1 MTAIERALVVFAA
14 AKGYEIEYLH
24 KDSFEWNIKETGH
37 LDEVGYFNFD
47 FNKYRIMNKEDFRKV
62 HDELSDFFKP
72 LYTPEK
78 KRTWNIED
86 LKKVPRQGFSCKTVT
101 LTREE
106 IEEMNKPKEKEFDVK
121 KYVKSLVQTP
131 EYLERCKEVNPII
144 EILEAYKNGENN
156 FEIQSKTSTDEGWK
170 PLEDKPSWNFG
181 YVNYR
186 IAPKQPEAIP
196 ATEEELKEIE
206 AEKNNCFWVKDK
218 LSGVTW
224 KFYQMGADVL
234 KNFYVFNSISKTW
247 QDWGSK

>member
-62 HDELSDFFKP
+62 HDELSDFFKS

-86 LKKVPRQGFSCKTVT
+86 LKKFKPAGFSCKTKMY
-101 LTREE
+101 TREE

-121 KYVKSLVQTP
+121 AYVKSLVETP
-131 EYLERCKEVNPII
+131 EYLERCKEVDPII
-144 EILEAYKNGENN
+144 EILEAYKNGEDN

-186 IAPKQPEAIP
+186 ISPKQPEAIQ
-196 ATEEELKEIE
+196 ATEEELEEVKSEP
-206 AEKNNCFWVKDK
+206 KPCFWIKDK
-218 LSGVTW
+218 KTGITW
-224 KFYQMGADVL
+224 KLTEMGIGVMQDFYIFDKQT
-234 KNFYVFNSISKTW
+234 KTW